1 VGDGAVEQA
10 GERTQTEEGQAPQS
24 VVADVFEAR

>member
-1 VGDGAVEQA
+1 MAPVEQA

-24 VVADVFEAR
+24 VVAAVFEAR